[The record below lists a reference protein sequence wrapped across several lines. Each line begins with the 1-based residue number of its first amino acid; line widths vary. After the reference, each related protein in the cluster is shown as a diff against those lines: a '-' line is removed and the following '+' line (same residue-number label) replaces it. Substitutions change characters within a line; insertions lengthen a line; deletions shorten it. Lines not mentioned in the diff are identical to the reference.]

1 MDFLARLPFLKGR
14 LSFARMSQKVGILMK
29 KEHWMTKADLLL
41 ILLLVGGSLFFLIEP
56 IFRSRDLDQRWLSVQ
71 VDGKLVDEI
80 PLDQNK
86 EKKSYSYRTEFG
98 TNIIQIDHGQAF
110 VSEADCPDK
119 LCMRQGKISRPGA
132 MIVCLPNRFVVEV
145 KSKGPEGNSD
155 HPDIILH

>member
-14 LSFARMSQKVGILMK
+14 LSFARMSQKVGIIMK

-86 EKKSYSYRTEFG
+86 EKKHIPTELNSGPTSSKLIMAKPSFPRRTARTSYACARERF
-98 TNIIQIDHGQAF
+98 
-110 VSEADCPDK
+110 
-119 LCMRQGKISRPGA
+119 PGRE
-132 MIVCLPNRFVVEV
+132 P
-145 KSKGPEGNSD
+145 
-155 HPDIILH
+155 